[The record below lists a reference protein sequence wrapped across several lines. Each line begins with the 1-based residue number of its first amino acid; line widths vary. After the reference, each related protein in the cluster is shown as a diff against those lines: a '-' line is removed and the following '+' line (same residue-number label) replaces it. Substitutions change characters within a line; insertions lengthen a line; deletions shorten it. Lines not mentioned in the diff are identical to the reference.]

1 MSYANSLLM
10 PFFIN
15 SNFSFTF
22 RTRVDKEVKFLIE
35 DARQAIA
42 EAKEESKFG
51 NIAKNLALTESKSD
65 KVKRRNL
72 NFIALWHYERGIE
85 KYLEAIKYL
94 KIAAIYYLPEKYKKY
109 VALQIT
115 EAEKQLNVA
124 MEQKNNSKSYKRSKK

>member
-42 EAKEESKFG
+42 EAKEESKYG
-51 NIAKNLALTESKSD
+51 NIAKSLALTESKSD

-72 NFIALWHYERGIE
+72 KIIALWHYERGIE
-85 KYLEAIKYL
+85 KYHEAIKYL
-94 KIAAIYYLPEKYKKY
+94 KIAAIYDLPEKYKTY
-109 VALQIT
+109 VALQIN
-115 EAEKQLNVA
+115 EAEKQLNSA